1 MSLLPCIL
9 LVDDDDDYLFVALRA
24 IERTG
29 LRVEVRVA
37 RTGAEALALLGLGSG
52 APGPSPPG
60 RIAVVMLDLRM
71 PGTDGLEI
79 LRRMHET
86 GPTRSIPVVIVSS
99 SDRPDDVRQSYE
111 LGANSYVVKRYLT
124 GPPGAYVAEA
134 ARYWIELNELPR
146 HPVEREERSEF
157 GGETR
162 RTS

>member
-1 MSLLPCIL
+1 MSLLPSIL

-29 LRVEVRVA
+29 LRAEVRVA
-37 RTGAEALALLGLGSG
+37 RSGAEALELLGLESGTPAPG
-52 APGPSPPG
+52 APA
-60 RIAVVMLDLRM
+60 RIVVVMLDLRM
-71 PGTDGLEI
+71 PGADGIEV
-79 LRRMHET
+79 LRRMHESDR
-86 GPTRSIPVVIVSS
+86 TRSIPVVIVSS

-146 HPVEREERSEF
+146 HPVGREERPESF
-157 GGETR
+157 R
-162 RTS
+162 